1 MGLLV
6 VNKDALIKQ
15 LRIHEGVRRNPYRD
29 TKGILTVGV
38 GHNMEANPLPSDW
51 KFPLTDVQINLLL
64 SKDIDEI
71 AKAPLDKNIPW
82 YKSLNDARQNV
93 LLNMCFN
100 MGWTTLSKFKNTLS
114 LVQRGMFPEASKA
127 MLQSKW
133 AKDVGNR
140 AVELAKIMEE
150 GVL

>member
-1 MGLLV
+1 M
-6 VNKDALIKQ
+6 NKDALIKQ